1 MDMVDN
7 YKMIESK
14 KFMWDGLTYETEK
27 EAEETRSRY
36 EGDGFEAEL
45 LEEAGKYL
53 VYTRRVVTEIV
64 LDGVAPP

>member
-1 MDMVDN
+1 MVDN
-7 YKMIESK
+7 YKMIESR
-14 KFMWDGLTYETEK
+14 KFMWDGLTYESEK
-27 EAEETRSRY
+27 EAEETRSKY

-45 LEEAGKYL
+45 LEEEGKYL